1 MRDRHWAA
9 GRTPPVA
16 VVVTVDVLES
26 CLDRLA
32 HIIEQAGDKGAVF
45 LPIYERLE
53 TELRELRAK
62 EDQMARIRARV
73 KR

>member
-1 MRDRHWAA
+1 MRDGHWAA
-9 GRTPPVA
+9 RHSSSTAPVI
-16 VVVTVDVLES
+16 TTEILER

-32 HIIEQAGDKGAVF
+32 QIIVQAGDKGAVY

-53 TELRELRAK
+53 TELERLKATEER
-62 EDQMARIRARV
+62 MARVRERI